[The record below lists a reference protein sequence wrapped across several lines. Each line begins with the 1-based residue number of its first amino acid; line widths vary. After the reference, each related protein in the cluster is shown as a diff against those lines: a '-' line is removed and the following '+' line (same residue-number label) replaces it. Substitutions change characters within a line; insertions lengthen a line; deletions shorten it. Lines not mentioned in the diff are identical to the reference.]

1 MTFLASV
8 DCGAHGLGCA
18 LFFNGELVSA
28 EYLPGLGGQAH
39 PTFEPVARFE
49 SFLEQA
55 GEPIDELAIEIFQI
69 YPGPQQ
75 KGDQGDLIKLA
86 IIAGITMAKAVQC
99 GCKAICTMLPAAWK
113 GQVDPDVMIERIK
126 GRLSADEMAAV
137 RVPVKSVA
145 HNLWDGVGIGL
156 KRLGRLEKEKR

>member
-18 LFFNGELVSA
+18 LFFSGELVSA

-39 PTFEPVARFE
+39 PLLEPVALFE
-49 SFLEQA
+49 AFLEQA

-86 IIAGITMAKAVQC
+86 IVAGITMATAAQS
-99 GCKAICTMLPAAWK
+99 GCKSICTLLPREWK
-113 GQVDPDVMIERIK
+113 GQLPKDIMIDRIK
-126 GRLSADEMAAV
+126 GRLSLEELAV
-137 RVPVKSVA
+137 VKMPVKSVA
-145 HNLWDGVGIGL
+145 HNVFDGIGIGL
-156 KRLGRLEKEKR
+156 SRLGRLEKTK